1 MFLILFVCLRKS
13 PARRC
18 TFCSN
23 ERLYKPCE
31 LRAVSWSRQPALEV
45 IAVAKLSIQLK
56 QMSCSCYCCY
66 CCLVAKWA
74 WLRFWPKNASNSRQL
89 AAKTP
94 KLQVAPVLTQTTW
107 KKKRKIKKSKTKT
120 KLKCNRNQPPKTFA
134 AIRRPSQ
141 VMQQPANATAAG
153 AGTVAILKS
162 LVSNPR
168 FPPHI
173 CMCIVFGILWLPCIW
188 LYASLGRQLALP
200 TAFHIA
206 SCVCFLRCFIFYG
219 ATEVID
225 LTKCH

>member
-1 MFLILFVCLRKS
+1 MTETTAKTEVNKANGKTQNVIFRNFCCISVLSQSFFYFFFAFLSFGLFVFLILFVCLRKS

-56 QMSCSCYCCY
+56 QMSCCCC

-94 KLQVAPVLTQTTW
+94 KPQVAPVLTQTTW
-107 KKKRKIKKSKTKT
+107 KKKT
-120 KLKCNRNQPPKTFA
+120 
-134 AIRRPSQ
+134 
-141 VMQQPANATAAG
+141 
-153 AGTVAILKS
+153 
-162 LVSNPR
+162 
-168 FPPHI
+168 
-173 CMCIVFGILWLPCIW
+173 
-188 LYASLGRQLALP
+188 
-200 TAFHIA
+200 
-206 SCVCFLRCFIFYG
+206 
-219 ATEVID
+219 
-225 LTKCH
+225 